1 MTIIGYFE
9 GTDPLLL
16 TRALAAGAETLP
28 LGNSVDGHGKYS
40 GHLTAGDGVSVIIG
54 YLHKI
59 TPTTGVALTT
69 GDILMPAKVHNIPA
83 LILAPRDEHE
93 YAKNILGGAADYVT
107 LVDPADAYEELK
119 KYL

>member
-40 GHLTAGDGVSVIIG
+40 GHLTRADGVSVIVG
-54 YLHKI
+54 YLHKVM
-59 TPTTGVALTT
+59 PTTGIALTT
-69 GDILMPAKVHNIPA
+69 GDILMPAKVHGIPT
-83 LILAPRDEHE
+83 LILAPEDQRE
-93 YAKNILGGAADYVT
+93 YAKRLLGNAVGYVT
-107 LVDPADAYEELK
+107 LVDPADAFDELK

>member
-40 GHLTAGDGVSVIIG
+40 GHLTPGDGVSVIVG

-59 TPTTGVALTT
+59 APTTGIALTT
-69 GDILMPAKVHNIPA
+69 GDILMPAKVHGIPT
-83 LILAPRDEHE
+83 LILAPKDEHK
-93 YAKNILGGAADYVT
+93 YAEKILGSAVGYVT
-107 LVDPADAYEELK
+107 LVDPADAFEVIK